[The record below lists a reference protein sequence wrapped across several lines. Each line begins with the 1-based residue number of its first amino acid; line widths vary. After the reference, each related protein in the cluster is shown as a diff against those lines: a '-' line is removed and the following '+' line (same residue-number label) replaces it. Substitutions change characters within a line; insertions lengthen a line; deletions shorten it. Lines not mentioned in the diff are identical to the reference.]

1 MTKNPVTIN
10 KMSSDLFLKF
20 FIIINNNDVRK
31 TGIWLVT
38 TSIILS

>member
-10 KMSSDLFLKF
+10 KMSSDLFFKF
-20 FIIINNNDVRK
+20 FIINNNDVRK